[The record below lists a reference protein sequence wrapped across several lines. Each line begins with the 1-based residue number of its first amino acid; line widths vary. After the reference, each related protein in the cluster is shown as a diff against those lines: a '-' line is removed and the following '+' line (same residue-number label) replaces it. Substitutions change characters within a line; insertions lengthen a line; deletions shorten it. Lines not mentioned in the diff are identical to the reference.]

1 MKNICF
7 IQIEENIGF
16 IWIEE
21 KMVEIDVVCRRLPE
35 TWWLVTWVA
44 NFSKC
49 FHSKK
54 RRWGGE
60 WLWLTIKWYLLFDND
75 LLLTLILW
83 KRLRMR
89 RRTAILYSHFDWNV
103 TVISIASHH
112 NLYKSHDDLLMLR
125 KQKQLSNLKTSYLME
140 TFNQFTRRRQHWY
153 HQTSMNRPHLIAKL
167 ARQLLWVIITFPK
180 ERRQKTFL

>member
-1 MKNICF
+1 
-7 IQIEENIGF
+7 
-16 IWIEE
+16 
-21 KMVEIDVVCRRLPE
+21 MVEIDVVCRRLPE

-49 FHSKK
+49 FHWKK
-54 RRWGGE
+54 RRGGGE
-60 WLWLTIKWYLLFDND
+60 WLTIKWYLLLNND

-112 NLYKSHDDLLMLR
+112 NLCKSHDDLLMWR
-125 KQKQLSNLKTSYLME
+125 KQMFLNQSSNLKTSYLME

-153 HQTSMNRPHLIAKL
+153 HQISTNRPHLTAKL